1 MVLTAARAVDMA
13 PWAWSVLLAAT
24 LIVVVALSR
33 AGSALF
39 WRTSEAPGSMPVP
52 RVSGRAL
59 CAVGGL
65 LACVVGLVVWGGTVT
80 EYSRDTARQLA
91 DPSGYRRAVLSG
103 PDGPATDDR
112 RSLR

>member
-1 MVLTAARAVDMA
+1 
-13 PWAWSVLLAAT
+13 
-24 LIVVVALSR
+24 
-33 AGSALF
+33 
-39 WRTSEAPGSMPVP
+39 
-52 RVSGRAL
+52 
-59 CAVGGL
+59 L